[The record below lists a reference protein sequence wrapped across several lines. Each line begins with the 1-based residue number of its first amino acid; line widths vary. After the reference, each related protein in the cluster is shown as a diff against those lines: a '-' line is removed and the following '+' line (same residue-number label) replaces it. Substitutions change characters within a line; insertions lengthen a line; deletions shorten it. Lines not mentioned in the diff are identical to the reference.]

1 MRTMKVFVLTEQE
14 FKDGD
19 SYLDVK
25 DVFTTK
31 TAAKEKLCE
40 RKEELKEWYE
50 DNCPDGYTISDEDP
64 ILFSISS
71 NSSDRWNELLI
82 TEKEISI

>member
-1 MRTMKVFVLTEQE
+1 MKVFVLTEQE
-14 FKDGD
+14 FKDGNC
-19 SYLDVK
+19 YLDVS

-40 RKEELKEWYE
+40 RKEELREWFE
-50 DNCPDGYTISDEDP
+50 DNFPSVWSISDEDSV
-64 ILFSISS
+64 LFSISS

-82 TEKEISI
+82 TEKEIIL